1 MSMPQYPPL
10 DYSKLP
16 QGGSQH
22 SLESPVHPDAY
33 FRGHNAPVINSQLV
47 YTQNPAPAKLDANE
61 KWAQHANASDRSLT
75 LEQIANAPIVDP
87 SDTRNV
93 AQSSGMGFT
102 EGSSIGF
109 HNVTYT
115 VKVKD
120 PDTKKMIDRNILT
133 NCTGSIQPGTLNAIM
148 GASGGGKTSLLDV
161 LADRKDAGTVQGTIL
176 VDGAPRD
183 SESFKHNS
191 GYVVQ
196 DDIVMGT
203 LTVRENLM
211 FSAELRLPG
220 TISYD
225 EKQRRVQ
232 NVIDELGLNKVAESK
247 VGNEFIRGIS
257 GGERKRVN
265 IGMELITS
273 PSVLFL
279 DEPTTGLDA
288 TTSSQV
294 LALLKRLARH
304 GRTIILSIHQPR
316 FKIFDMFDTLT
327 LLSDGNF
334 VYHGP
339 ASGVIP
345 YFDSVGFPCG
355 EHNNP
360 ADYIL
365 DVVSGGEAPQGEKDA
380 PMDCEDVSERRRR
393 TRALQERLWA
403 QYQQSPFGRKA
414 YANFEHER
422 TNRHQHVSR
431 NDFKGTYA
439 ASWLTQV
446 AVTSKRAFK
455 NVVRNPATSIGQVMV
470 NIFVGVLVGCI
481 FYRLDEQQDVQRIV
495 RDRTGFLFFV
505 SINLMFSN
513 MSALE
518 IFLKERVIFM
528 HEKASGYYRV
538 SAYFVSKL
546 ICDMVP
552 VRILP
557 TAVFCCVVYFMA
569 GMQRDAGKFGWFL
582 LTAELQSMC
591 AASVCFLFSS
601 LISVFAIANLS
612 VTLFY
617 VLMMIFSGLLVSI
630 NSWPDSSRWVGYL
643 SFTKYS
649 YELFVENEFMGL
661 SIPCKNPGEPCTG
674 EEVLAKDVL
683 DVPDLGEKWK
693 KIIALLIYTLGLLTL
708 GYLALLRLKKRN

>member
-1 MSMPQYPPL
+1 MSTPQYPPI
-10 DYSKLP
+10 DYSNIP
-16 QGGSQH
+16 RGGSQVAMD
-22 SLESPVHPDAY
+22 SPVHPDAMY
-33 FRGHNAPVINSQLV
+33 RGHDVPVINSQLV
-47 YTQNPAPAKLDANE
+47 YSRQAPAPAKLAGYE
-61 KWAQHANASDRSLT
+61 GYSQHAGPGTSLEEIAS
-75 LEQIANAPIVDP
+75 APIVDP
-87 SDTRNV
+87 ADKNAV
-93 AQSSGMGFT
+93 AGASGMGFT

-109 HNVTYT
+109 HSVTYT

-120 PDTKKMIDRNILT
+120 PETKKVVDRNILT

-161 LADRKDAGTVQGTIL
+161 LADRKDSGSVNGTIL

-220 TISYD
+220 TISYA

-232 NVIDELGLNKVAESK
+232 SVIDELGLGKVAESK

-294 LALLKRLARH
+294 LALLKRLSRH
-304 GRTIILSIHQPR
+304 GRTIVLSIHQPR

-339 ASGVIP
+339 AHGVIP
-345 YFDSVGFPCG
+345 YFSSIGFPCG

-365 DVVSGGEAPQGEKDA
+365 DVVSGGEVAHGELDA
-380 PMDCEDVSERRRR
+380 PIDCDDVGERKRRI
-393 TRALQERLWA
+393 RALQERLWA
-403 QYQQSPFGRKA
+403 SYLQSPFGRRA
-414 YANFEHER
+414 LVNFQHER
-422 TNRHQHVSR
+422 THRHASVSR
-431 NDFKGTYA
+431 NNYKGTYA

-446 AVTSKRAFK
+446 SVTSKRALK
-455 NVVRNPATSIGQVMV
+455 NVIRNPATSIGQVMV
-470 NIFVGVLVGCI
+470 NIFVAIITGCI
-481 FYRLDEQQDVQRIV
+481 FFRLDEQTDVQRIV

-546 ICDMVP
+546 LCDMVP

-557 TAVFCCVVYFMA
+557 TAVFSVVVYFMA
-569 GMQRDAGKFGWFL
+569 GLQRDAGKFGWFL

-591 AASVCFLFSS
+591 SAAVCFLFSS
-601 LISVFAIANLS
+601 LISVFAIANLT
-612 VTLFY
+612 VTLYY
-617 VLMMIFSGLLVSI
+617 VIMMIFSGLLVSI
-630 NSWPDSSRWVGYL
+630 NSWPDYTRWVGYL

-649 YELFVENEFMGL
+649 YELFVENEFTGL
-661 SIPCKNPGEPCTG
+661 TIPCVDAGDPCTG
-674 EEVLAKDVL
+674 EEVLQPDVL
-683 DVPDLGEKWK
+683 DIPELGEKWK
-693 KIIALLIYTLGLLTL
+693 KVVALVVYTLGLLTL
-708 GYLALLRLKKRN
+708 GYLALVRLKKKN

>member
-1 MSMPQYPPL
+1 MPQYPAM
-10 DYSKLP
+10 DYSNVAR
-16 QGGSQH
+16 GGTQEPSQ
-22 SLESPVHPDAY
+22 SPVHPDAY
-33 FRGHNAPVINSQLV
+33 IRGYNAPTSQLV
-47 YTQNPAPAKLDANE
+47 FEQAPQPAKLNAYGQDAPRGLHMNTG
-61 KWAQHANASDRSLT
+61 SS

-87 SDTRNV
+87 EKAQV
-93 AQSSGMGFT
+93 AGASGMGFT

-109 HNVTYT
+109 HSVTYT

-120 PDTKKMIDRNILT
+120 PDTKQVVDRNILT

-148 GASGGGKTSLLDV
+148 GSSGGGKTSLLDV
-161 LADRKDAGTVQGTIL
+161 LADRKDAGSVNGTIL

-183 SESFKHNS
+183 SENFKHNS

-220 TISYD
+220 TISYS
-225 EKQRRVQ
+225 EKQKRVQ
-232 NVIDELGLNKVAESK
+232 NVIDELGLGKVAESK

-304 GRTIILSIHQPR
+304 GRTIVLSIHQPR
-316 FKIFDMFDTLT
+316 FKIFEMFDTLT
-327 LLSDGNF
+327 LLSEGNF

-339 ASGVIP
+339 SSGVIP
-345 YFDSVGFPCG
+345 YFSSVGFPCG

-365 DVVSGGEAPQGEKDA
+365 DVVSGGEVPQGEQDA
-380 PMDCEDVSERRRR
+380 PQDHDDAQERRRR
-393 TRALQERLWA
+393 IRALQERLWA
-403 QYQQSPFGRKA
+403 QYQGSPFARRA
-414 YANFEHER
+414 LADFEHER
-422 TNRHQHVSR
+422 THRHAHVCA
-431 NDFKGTYA
+431 NTYQGTYA

-470 NIFVGVLVGCI
+470 NILVAVLVGGI
-481 FYRLDEQQDVQRIV
+481 FYRLDEQTDVTRIV
-495 RDRTGFLFFV
+495 RDRTGCLFFV

-546 ICDMVP
+546 LCDMVP

-557 TAVFCCVVYFMA
+557 TAVFCVVVYFMT
-569 GMQRDAGKFGWFL
+569 GLQRDAGKFGWFL
-582 LTAELQSMC
+582 LVAELQGMC
-591 AASVCFLFSS
+591 AAAVCFMFSS
-601 LISVFAIANLS
+601 LISVFAIANLT

-649 YELFVENEFMGL
+649 YELFVENEFEGL
-661 SIPCKNPGEPCTG
+661 VIPCKEEGDPCTG
-674 EEVLAKDVL
+674 EEVLAPGIL
-683 DVPDLGEKWK
+683 DIPDLGEKWK
-693 KIIALLIYTLGLLTL
+693 KVLALVIYTTGLLFL